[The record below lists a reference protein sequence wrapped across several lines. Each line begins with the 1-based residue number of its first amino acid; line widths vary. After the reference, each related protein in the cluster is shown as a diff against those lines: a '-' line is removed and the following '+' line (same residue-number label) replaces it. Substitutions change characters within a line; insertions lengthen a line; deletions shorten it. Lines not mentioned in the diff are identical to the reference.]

1 MRVTCRVLPRN
12 DSPTCDV
19 QVVEEGGKS
28 RVVDTF
34 NCEADAWEWVTDQEH
49 VSEICARASR
59 KAPTINA
66 ECFAVSNRF

>member
-1 MRVTCRVLPRN
+1 MRVTYRVLPRT

-28 RVVDTF
+28 RLVHPF

-49 VSEICARASR
+49 VSEICARIQKGAHDKR
-59 KAPTINA
+59 
-66 ECFAVSNRF
+66 